1 MLRLVLMSAVLVAG
15 LPLSAQESASKAG
28 SLKLTLAADR
38 TKVQV
43 GEEIQFEA
51 KLENTGDKDLEI
63 AELTYEE
70 RSLSFSVAATFASGK
85 KKDFN
90 LAVTR
95 PDPQISARLPLPKI
109 VLAAK
114 KSVTVLQRI
123 PAIAPGKFDFKGK
136 YGSADGEVASAPVS
150 ITVEATTQGGRL
162 AAEVEVADLGTFAIV
177 LSPEQSPANVTH
189 FVSLVDRG
197 FYNDMLVTRIVKAN
211 WIQTGCPYGLGIGGP
226 GYAVR
231 AELDKDLKHDRGSV
245 SLAMYDRSGFGGSQF
260 FICLTA
266 LPSLDGKYTPLGRV
280 ENEDMTRVVEPLS
293 RKETDRNTDAP
304 RTPVRIKTVSIKVV
318 K

>member
-1 MLRLVLMSAVLVAG
+1 MLRMVLLCTLLVSG
-15 LPLSAQESASKAG
+15 LQVSAQDPASKAG
-28 SLKLTLAADR
+28 TLKLTLAADR

-43 GEEIQFEA
+43 GEEVQFEA
-51 KLENTGDKDLEI
+51 RLENTGDKDVEV

-70 RSLSFSVAATFASGK
+70 RSLSFSVAATFSSGK
-85 KKDFN
+85 KKDYP

-95 PDPQISARLPLPKI
+95 PDPQISARLPLPRI
-109 VLAAK
+109 VLGPK
-114 KSVTVLQRI
+114 KSVNVFQRI
-123 PAIAPGKFDFKGK
+123 PAIAPGKFDIKAK
-136 YGSADGEVASAPVS
+136 YGSADAEVSSAPVS

-162 AAEVEVADLGTFAIV
+162 AAEVEVADLGTFAII

-197 FYNDMLVTRIVKAN
+197 FYNDMLVHRIVKSN
-211 WIQTGCPYGLGIGGP
+211 WIQAGCPYGLGIGGP

-231 AELDKDLKHDRGSV
+231 AELDKDHKHDRGAV
-245 SLAMYDRSGFGGSQF
+245 SLAMYDRSGYGGSQF

-266 LPSLDGKYTPLGRV
+266 LPSLDGKFTPLGRV

-304 RTPVRIKTVSIKVV
+304 RTPVRIKSVSIKVV

>member
-1 MLRLVLMSAVLVAG
+1 MPRLALMAAVLAMSF
-15 LPLSAQESASKAG
+15 PLSAQDSSSKTG

-51 KLENTGDKDLEI
+51 RIENAGDKDVEI

-70 RSLSFSVAATFASGK
+70 RSLSFSVAATFAGGK
-85 KKDFN
+85 KKDYP

-95 PDPQISARLPLPKI
+95 PDPQIAARLPLPKI
-109 VLAAK
+109 VLGPK
-114 KSVTVLQRI
+114 KSLNVFQRI
-123 PAIAPGKFDFKGK
+123 PAIAPGKFDIKAK
-136 YGSADGEVASAPVS
+136 YGSADAEVSSAPVS
-150 ITVEATTQGGRL
+150 ITVEATTLGGRL
-162 AAEVEVADLGTFAIV
+162 AAEVDVADLGTFAII
-177 LSPEQSPANVTH
+177 LAPEQSPANVTH

-197 FYNDMLVTRIVKAN
+197 FYNDMLVHRIVKAN
-211 WIQTGCPYGLGIGGP
+211 WIQAGCPYGLGIGGP

-231 AELDKDLKHDRGSV
+231 AELDKDHKHDRGAV
-245 SLAMYDRSGFGGSQF
+245 SLAMYDRSGYAGSQF
-260 FICLTA
+260 FICLSA
-266 LPSLDGKYTPLGRV
+266 LPTLDGKFTPLGRV
-280 ENEDMTRVVEPLS
+280 EPEDMTRVIEPLS

-304 RTPVRIKTVSIKVV
+304 RTPVRIKTVTIKVV